1 MIAALAA
8 SCLLAT
14 VQPSPILPFER
25 ILDPSGAVI
34 LVRTEP
40 ELATVNVHLFA
51 SSRGVSETPATHGH
65 RHLLEHVL
73 VRQNGS
79 FDIELE
85 SSGWDLSARTF
96 RDAMEIKLEGTQSGF
111 GKAMRIL
118 GDIVGTKSFEQAHIA
133 RELLIIDQELALASS
148 IDRALATNWLALYGP
163 NGLDPTGASEALR
176 NASPETLKRTFHEVF
191 AVDQLVLVVVGP
203 VAVESV
209 RATASAVFSK
219 APKARKAEFVKRDS
233 QAGKY
238 VVTSHDSGSMLT
250 FAVDRYSSTQ
260 TAQTLAIGFATMAK
274 LKGTQFIFVPSLQP
288 GSMSLALPDS
298 SADVDK
304 VLASLTDA
312 ELANGLAF
320 AKQWVIQELSNPI
333 SAAFARGF
341 LQSQAFGAR
350 PETMLEALDGVTVGG
365 IRNRLTELKRINKE
379 QP

>member
-1 MIAALAA
+1 MIAVLAA

-25 ILDPSGAVI
+25 TLDASGAVI
-34 LVRTEP
+34 LVRTET
-40 ELATVNVHLFA
+40 ELPTIHVYLFA
-51 SSRGVSETPATHGH
+51 SSRGVSETPLTHGH

-73 VRQNGS
+73 VRQNGA
-79 FDIELE
+79 FDLELE

-133 RELLIIDQELALASS
+133 RELPIIDQELALAGSM
-148 IDRALATNWLALYGP
+148 DRALADNWLALYGP
-163 NGLDPTGASEALR
+163 DGLDPVGASEALR
-176 NASPETLKRTFHEVF
+176 SATPETLKKTFHEVF

-203 VAVESV
+203 VSKESV
-209 RATASAVFSK
+209 RAAAIGLFSK
-219 APKARKAEFVKRDS
+219 APKARKSEFVKRPS

-238 VVTSHDSGSMLT
+238 VQTPHDSGSVLT

-260 TAQTLAIGFATMAK
+260 AAQTLAIGFAAMAK
-274 LKGTQFIFVPSLQP
+274 LKGSEFIFVPSLQP
-288 GSMSLALPDS
+288 GALSLTLPDS
-298 SADVDK
+298 GVDVEK
-304 VLASLTDA
+304 VLTTLTDE

-320 AKQWVIQELSNPI
+320 AKQWVIQELSNPL

-365 IRNRLTELKRINKE
+365 VRNRISELKKVQRE